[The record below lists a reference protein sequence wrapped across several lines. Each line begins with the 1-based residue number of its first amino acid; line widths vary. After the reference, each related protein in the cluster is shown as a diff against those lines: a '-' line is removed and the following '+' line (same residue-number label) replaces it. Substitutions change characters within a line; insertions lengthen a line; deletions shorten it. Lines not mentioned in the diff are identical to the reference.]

1 MSSGDTDATEKE
13 AVSFL
18 NRWSVRKQQ
27 ALKEASSTD
36 SEQFFTAE
44 SMRAADGNDPALE
57 TNSDLSDT
65 ALRPNSAEPGD
76 EPESVLTADVE
87 SNIEPVELTDADM
100 PAIDTLTS
108 QSDLSGFFSKG
119 VSATLRRSA
128 LRHVFQQPQYNVRD
142 GLNDYDGDYTVF
154 EPLGDTVT
162 ADMKFHAARKERERI
177 EAEQRAAELVEQE
190 EQQKEDELL
199 EQEQQQDEQHA
210 EDVQLAESEQATE
223 DANPPGQSEQES
235 ELIEAGQQLT
245 ASPEEQNRQ
254 NSDIQQ
260 SERTVPLSPQK
271 ASPETEHFLES
282 DNKTEMPT

>member
-235 ELIEAGQQLT
+235 ELLEAGQQLT
-245 ASPEEQNRQ
+245 ASLEEQNKQ

-260 SERTVPLSPQK
+260 SERTVPLPPQK
-271 ASPETEHFLES
+271 ASPETEHLLES